1 MYFSS
6 LLTIS
11 ILKCAVLLFI
21 FLAESSSL
29 PFSSNNKVYL
39 GKNLFHF
46 DASRS
51 IMHYIRPTSGGI
63 GFVYR
68 SDCYTREVNLCN
80 NVLMYSLLAS
90 VVGSYWMVCQGCMP
104 GLAPVIFVGLALLL
118 VPPDLPALLFYSSAN
133 SSMPDRKLSRSN
145 DL

>member
-1 MYFSS
+1 M
-6 LLTIS
+6 
-11 ILKCAVLLFI
+11 
-21 FLAESSSL
+21 
-29 PFSSNNKVYL
+29 
-39 GKNLFHF
+39 
-46 DASRS
+46 
-51 IMHYIRPTSGGI
+51 
-63 GFVYR
+63 YR

-104 GLAPVIFVGLALLL
+104 GLAPAIFVGLALLL

-133 SSMPDRKLSRSN
+133 SSMPERKLSRSN